1 MKEHLLRRLKRIEEH
16 REVQQEIGERK
27 LIVIQVGETR
37 EHALLREGV
46 NPKNPGVDSILVHL
60 VEPGEA
66 VTSLDTPATERK

>member
-37 EHALLREGV
+37 EQALLREGV
-46 NPKNPGVDSILVHL
+46 NPDNPGVDLILIQL
-60 VEPGEA
+60 VAPGEKI
-66 VTSLDTPATERK
+66 TSRDTTATERP